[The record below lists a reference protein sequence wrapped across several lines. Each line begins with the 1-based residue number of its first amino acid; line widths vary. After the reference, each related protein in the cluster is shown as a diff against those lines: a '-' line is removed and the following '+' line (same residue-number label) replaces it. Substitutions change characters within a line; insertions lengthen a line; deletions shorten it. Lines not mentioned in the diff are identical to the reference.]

1 MLPPALDDFAI
12 DSDEDGPFS
21 SIFTREMIILH

>member
-12 DSDEDGPFS
+12 DSGNVDPFS
-21 SIFTREMIILH
+21 SILTTEIIILD